1 MRLLVMED
9 KEELRKTLLALL
21 GEEQNGRTGKKFFF
35 PENVEKGYNIIQGL
49 SLTDMARFIVPSVLL
64 ATMIMFMP
72 PYISLV
78 FWIVKSVFVC
88 LILSTG
94 FILAILRPIKSRNN
108 IKCMDYIKIRIS
120 FLSKQRMYYIRP
132 KDRGGI

>member
-108 IKCMDYIKIRIS
+108 IKCMDYLKMRYS

>member
-1 MRLLVMED
+1 MED

-108 IKCMDYIKIRIS
+108 IKCMDYLKMRYS

>member
-1 MRLLVMED
+1 MED

-72 PYISLV
+72 PYMSLV

-108 IKCMDYIKIRIS
+108 IKCMDYLKMRYS